1 MLDIIHHI
9 KIDISRGKGHNLR
22 RYLIRPAF
30 PTVLECIRHAAV
42 RSERTGRQ
50 RTGWKGDKWK
60 QPGLLPSQG
69 KTTVLTQNPVGIGN
83 RALTGID
90 KPEILCYA
98 GTVKIYSS
106 TFVIIQFLHNSL
118 HYIHDLTK
126 KDLDKSIVYIENGHV
141 SNRHT
146 GDGPSGIVL
155 ETLRSDPARI
165 SDKLAYLTK
174 TDDGRILKSSTLYIR
189 NDESRIA
196 YIFSMNFDITS
207 LLAAE
212 NLIHGLLRTKPEA
225 DSGPDEADTPQR
237 ITHNVTELL
246 DLLIEQAIAKV
257 GKPVALMNKDDKIAV
272 VQYLNNAGAF
282 LITKSGDK
290 VSSLLGISKFT
301 LYSYMDKG

>member
-1 MLDIIHHI
+1 MTDMLTKKAGEAMEQILHFLKQLAH
-9 KIDISRGKGHNLR
+9 GL
-22 RYLIRPAF
+22 
-30 PTVLECIRHAAV
+30 AA
-42 RSERTGRQ
+42 Q
-50 RTGWKGDKWK
+50 F
-60 QPGLLPSQG
+60 
-69 KTTVLTQNPVGIGN
+69 GN
-83 RALTGID
+83 SC
-90 KPEILCYA
+90 E
-98 GTVKIYSS
+98 V
-106 TFVIIQFLHNSL
+106 V
-118 HYIHDLTK
+118 IHDLTK

-155 ETLRSDPARI
+155 ETLRSDPGKLK
-165 SDKLAYLTK
+165 DKLAYLTR

-189 NDESRIA
+189 NEEGKII
-196 YIFSMNFDITS
+196 YIFSMNYDITT

-212 NLIHGLLRTKPEA
+212 NSIRGLVQTEPE
-225 DSGPDEADTPQR
+225 DSPGEDASDSPQR

-246 DLLIEQAIAKV
+246 DLLIEQAIARV
-257 GKPVALMNKDDKIAV
+257 GKPVAMMNKDDKVAV

>member
-1 MLDIIHHI
+1 MEQILHFLKQLAH
-9 KIDISRGKGHNLR
+9 GL
-22 RYLIRPAF
+22 
-30 PTVLECIRHAAV
+30 AA
-42 RSERTGRQ
+42 Q
-50 RTGWKGDKWK
+50 F
-60 QPGLLPSQG
+60 
-69 KTTVLTQNPVGIGN
+69 GN
-83 RALTGID
+83 SC
-90 KPEILCYA
+90 E
-98 GTVKIYSS
+98 V
-106 TFVIIQFLHNSL
+106 V
-118 HYIHDLTK
+118 IHDLTK

-155 ETLRSDPARI
+155 ETLRSDPGKLK
-165 SDKLAYLTK
+165 DKLAYLTR

-189 NDESRIA
+189 NEEGKII
-196 YIFSMNFDITS
+196 YIFSMNYDITT

-212 NLIHGLLRTKPEA
+212 NSIRGLVQTEPE
-225 DSGPDEADTPQR
+225 DSPGEDASDSPQR

-246 DLLIEQAIAKV
+246 DLLIEQAIARV
-257 GKPVALMNKDDKIAV
+257 GKPVAMMNKDDKVAV